1 MSGNGKKM
9 GAPIKPKEGYRQES
23 ASLQRIHRRI
33 SEDDTRDPAWR
44 VKMLGLLDKLVA
56 GFNEDTV
63 ASLIRKGGDSADLE
77 EPSSGPSDP
86 SGRDADHVDT
96 EVNS

>member
-1 MSGNGKKM
+1 M
-9 GAPIKPKEGYRQES
+9 GAPIKQKEGYRQES

-63 ASLIRKGGDSADLE
+63 ASLIRKGDGEHE
-77 EPSSGPSDP
+77 ESSGSVDGSSD
-86 SGRDADHVDT
+86 S

>member
-1 MSGNGKKM
+1 M
-9 GAPIKPKEGYRQES
+9 GAPIKQKEGYRQES

-33 SEDDTRDPAWR
+33 SEDDTRDQAWR

-63 ASLIRKGGDSADLE
+63 ASLLQTRSPSAPLVRKGSDEHGESSEAGDG
-77 EPSSGPSDP
+77 SSDS
-86 SGRDADHVDT
+86 